1 MGMVMETTLHE
12 NLRGPPQFQYVAA
25 PDFDMTF
32 STGPMP
38 TASDLAYTEVLDD
51 WEPNVGTTHPTTTEF
66 TREW

>member
-1 MGMVMETTLHE
+1 METTLHE

-38 TASDLAYTEVLDD
+38 TASDLAYTEVVGD
-51 WEPNVGTTHPTTTEF
+51 WEQNVGTMP
-66 TREW
+66 